1 MALRKAG
8 LKKKSKESS
17 SGCLLVVGILGD
29 SLGALRDSEFG
40 QLSRQKQVRSSLDLP
55 TGDGVLLVG
64 VPHQSC

>member
-8 LKKKSKESS
+8 LSKKSS
-17 SGCLLVVGILGD
+17 SGCLLAAGI
-29 SLGALRDSEFG
+29 LGALRDNELG
-40 QLSRQKQVRSSLDLP
+40 QLSRQKQVHSSLDLP